1 MHPRRVNASA
11 LLGTLRT
18 GNLVYGILLFRPKY
32 RNLLFAAIAA
42 APKRKPT
49 PRQPSRY
56 SGPDIRDSP
65 LCLSDASATFFL
77 AGTFFAASARFR
89 S

>member
-1 MHPRRVNASA
+1 LGPFA
-11 LLGTLRT
+11 LGILRT
-18 GNLVYGILLFRPKY
+18 GNLVYGDIVIPNEV

-42 APKRKPT
+42 APKGKST
-49 PRQPSRY
+49 PRQLPRY
-56 SGPDIRDSP
+56 SGPSIRDSP
-65 LCLSDASATFFL
+65 LCLPAATFFL